1 MMEEEQDSS
10 LLFHDQYQLFNATPT
25 SDSPPLFNHWRSYG
39 GSAALASSSSQM
51 ILFQEG
57 KFCPVA
63 AAAEIWPLVNVG
75 RNPPRAK
82 DHVLAERKRR
92 EKLSQRFIA
101 LSALLP
107 GLKKM
112 DKASILGDA
121 IKYIKQLQERVES
134 LEEMG
139 KNSNIES
146 AILIK
151 KSHLCNNMNDCDDI
165 DGEEQNHKTRFSD
178 QKLVEIEAKI
188 SDKHVLVRIHCEKHE
203 GLLARLL
210 EEMEKLNFRIINANV
225 FPFGSSTQYMVFLLQ
240 RNSNSF
246 IDSKELIRKLEDEL
260 VKFITT

>member
-25 SDSPPLFNHWRSYG
+25 SDSPPLFNHWRSCG
-39 GSAALASSSSQM
+39 GSAAVASSSSQM

-57 KFCPVA
+57 KFCP

-146 AILIK
+146 AIFIK
-151 KSHLCNNMNDCDDI
+151 KSHLCNNMNGCCDDI
-165 DGEEQNHKTRFSD
+165 DGEEHNHKTGFSD
-178 QKLVEIEAKI
+178 QKLVEMEAKI

-203 GLLARLL
+203 GLLAKLL
-210 EEMEKLNFRIINANV
+210 EEMEKLNFKIINGNV

-240 RNSNSF
+240 RNSDFN
-246 IDSKELIRKLEDEL
+246 IESKELVRKLEDEL
-260 VKFITT
+260 FKFITT

>member
-1 MMEEEQDSS
+1 MEEEQDSS

-25 SDSPPLFNHWRSYG
+25 SDSPPLFNHWRSGG
-39 GSAALASSSSQM
+39 GSAAVASSSSQM

-57 KFCPVA
+57 KFCPA

-151 KSHLCNNMNDCDDI
+151 KSHLCNNMNDCCDDI
-165 DGEEQNHKTRFSD
+165 DGKNTIT
-178 QKLVEIEAKI
+178 KL
-188 SDKHVLVRIHCEKHE
+188 D
-203 GLLARLL
+203 
-210 EEMEKLNFRIINANV
+210 
-225 FPFGSSTQYMVFLLQ
+225 FPTK
-240 RNSNSF
+240 N
-246 IDSKELIRKLEDEL
+246 
-260 VKFITT
+260 